1 MLSSFQKHPGQRVW
15 RHAKD
20 ASHLVSVLVS
30 FVVVRLVQAT
40 SRPVLVRTRRTP
52 TTVPERCFA
61 ELESVCGRESTEGSN
76 LTATA
81 VDLRKGQSGPS
92 GAGRH
97 FRSSSQLSSQ
107 SVENDSHAT
116 LFVNVY
122 RPSGSFAPVRLCSL
136 ALPRDERQSWAGT
149 ASRVVQ
155 RRSAAFVNGS
165 KVHAF
170 AACDPEQCCALLR

>member
-61 ELESVCGRESTEGSN
+61 ELESVCGRESTE
-76 LTATA
+76 
-81 VDLRKGQSGPS
+81 VDLREGQSGPS